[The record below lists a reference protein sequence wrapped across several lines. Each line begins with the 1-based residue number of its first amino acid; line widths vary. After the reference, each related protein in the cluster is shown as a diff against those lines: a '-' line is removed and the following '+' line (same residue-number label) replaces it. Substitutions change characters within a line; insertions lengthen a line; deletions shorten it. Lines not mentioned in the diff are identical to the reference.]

1 MFIAENNWK
10 YFLAVYILPRKFTGE
25 LVSLDWL
32 DVLRA
37 SSEMIPLHIKKSWLK
52 YFSIAKKKIKKM
64 DALFFTFHIYE

>member
-10 YFLAVYILPRKFTGE
+10 YFLAVYILPRNFTGE

-37 SSEMIPLHIKKSWLK
+37 SSEIIPLHIKNHDS
-52 YFSIAKKKIKKM
+52 SIFQLQKKKIKKM
-64 DALFFTFHIYE
+64 DALFFTVHIYE